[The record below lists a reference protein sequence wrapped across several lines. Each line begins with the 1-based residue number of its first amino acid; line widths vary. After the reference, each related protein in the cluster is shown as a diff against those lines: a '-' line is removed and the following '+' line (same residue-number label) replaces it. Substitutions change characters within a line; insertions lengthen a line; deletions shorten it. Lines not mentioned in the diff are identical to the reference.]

1 MLRTR
6 THERSK
12 NRLWYKSASY
22 LLNNV
27 APALIHD
34 YAKNR
39 YYNTTDGVIS
49 FPVTTTRTTNATMF
63 DSSGN
68 LVWAPANMIAQSST
82 TGAVLG
88 VIGSGLTFLV
98 GGILV
103 VLGTWVDLGALLIA
117 ITVILAALIFHQYW
131 KETDA
136 NTKMQETM
144 AFNKDLALGGAA
156 LILFALV
163 AGGLVTDF
171 GPSVG
176 TLALFG

>member
-1 MLRTR
+1 MNALLIIGRIFFGALWIGAGFA
-6 THERSK
+6 HFK
-12 NRLWYKSASY
+12 NLEAMTG
-22 LLNNV
+22 
-27 APALIHD
+27 
-34 YAKNR
+34 YAK
-39 YYNTTDGVIS
+39 YKK
-49 FPVTTTRTTNATMF
+49 
-63 DSSGN
+63 
-68 LVWAPANMIAQSST
+68 LPAAK
-82 TGAVLG
+82 LG

-117 ITVILAALIFHQYW
+117 VTVILAALIFHQYW

-163 AGGLVTDF
+163 AGGFVTDF